1 MTQELD
7 TIAEEMIRA
16 GGDIPS
22 FKGYQPYGA
31 DEPFPASICISVND
45 EIVHG
50 IPGNRVL
57 QEGDIVG
64 LDLGLT
70 HKGMIT
76 DAAIS
81 VPVGNI
87 SVRLQKLLSRTEEA
101 LMAGIAAARGGA
113 HTGDIGAA
121 VEARGRVGMCGDDGL
136 SSDGRSPALL
146 AVAPGAYRPPNY
158 RGGKSFVEM
167 QLEQNAPTPTIQVLK
182 PTPTAPKRD
191 ETPKP
196 KLPPGLVLDDDEGK
210 KRKKKKQSKGLVR
223 IWERAARGYARSNR
237 RTADEYLSRHR
248 RSSKKRRDGWL
259 RDLTYNW
266 GRASRKGN
274 KQFKLSKIFR

>member
-1 MTQELD
+1 MSRMGVTVKTPAEIELLRESGKRLGRVLRAVGEAVRPGIMTQELD

-121 VEARGRVGMCGDDGL
+121 VEAVAKKEKYGVIRELAGHGVGYHVHED
-136 SSDGRSPALL
+136 PY
-146 AVAPGAYRPPNY
+146 VPNY
-158 RGGKSFVEM
+158 GKKGEGT
-167 QLEQNAPTPTIQVLK
+167 LLK
-182 PTPTAPKRD
+182 PGMILAIEPMFTLGKRYI
-191 ETPKP
+191 ET
-196 KLPPGLVLDDDEGK
+196 LEDGYTIVTQDGSLAAHFEHTILITEGK
-210 KRKKKKQSKGLVR
+210 PE
-223 IWERAARGYARSNR
+223 I
-237 RTADEYLSRHR
+237 
-248 RSSKKRRDGWL
+248 
-259 RDLTYNW
+259 LTT
-266 GRASRKGN
+266 
-274 KQFKLSKIFR
+274 

>member
-1 MTQELD
+1 MSRMGVTVKKPSEIELLRESGKRLGRVLRAVGAAVKPGITTRELD
-7 TIAEEMIRA
+7 DLAEKLIRE

-50 IPGNRVL
+50 IPGKRVL

-121 VEARGRVGMCGDDGL
+121 VEAVAKKEKYGVIRELAGHGVGYHVHED
-136 SSDGRSPALL
+136 PY
-146 AVAPGAYRPPNY
+146 VPNY
-158 RGGKSFVEM
+158 GKKGEGTL
-167 QLEQNAPTPTIQVLK
+167 LEPGMILAIEPMFTLGKRYIETLEDGYTIVTQDGSLAAHFEH
-182 PTPTAPKRD
+182 TILIT
-191 ETPKP
+191 
-196 KLPPGLVLDDDEGK
+196 EGK
-210 KRKKKKQSKGLVR
+210 PE
-223 IWERAARGYARSNR
+223 I
-237 RTADEYLSRHR
+237 
-248 RSSKKRRDGWL
+248 
-259 RDLTYNW
+259 LT
-266 GRASRKGN
+266 K
-274 KQFKLSKIFR
+274 

>member
-121 VEARGRVGMCGDDGL
+121 VEAVAKKEKYGVIRELAGHGVGYHVHED
-136 SSDGRSPALL
+136 PY
-146 AVAPGAYRPPNY
+146 VPNY
-158 RGGKSFVEM
+158 GKKGEGT
-167 QLEQNAPTPTIQVLK
+167 LLK
-182 PTPTAPKRD
+182 PGMILAIEPMFTLGKRYI
-191 ETPKP
+191 ET
-196 KLPPGLVLDDDEGK
+196 LEDGYTIVTQDGSLAAHFEHTILITEGK
-210 KRKKKKQSKGLVR
+210 PE
-223 IWERAARGYARSNR
+223 I
-237 RTADEYLSRHR
+237 
-248 RSSKKRRDGWL
+248 
-259 RDLTYNW
+259 LTT
-266 GRASRKGN
+266 
-274 KQFKLSKIFR
+274 